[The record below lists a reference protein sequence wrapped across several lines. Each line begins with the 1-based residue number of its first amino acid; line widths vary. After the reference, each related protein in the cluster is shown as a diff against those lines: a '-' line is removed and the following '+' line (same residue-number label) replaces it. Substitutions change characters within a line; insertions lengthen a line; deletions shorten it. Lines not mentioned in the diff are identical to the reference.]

1 MEQDIPIYLALRFSL
16 ESPPGLEKG
25 NVCFIFVQ
33 PDRSLGPG
41 DFLWLSD
48 STSLNIVGFFP

>member
-1 MEQDIPIYLALRFSL
+1 MEEGILIYLARRFSL

-41 DFLWLSD
+41 VFLLVSD
-48 STSLNIVGFFP
+48 STSLNIVGFSP